1 MAGTNKYGNVID
13 LSVDKILK
21 APRGAVKTFDPDL
34 VDFIKTVTATHAVAL
49 TFFVVKRSDFATD
62 EAHQNE
68 KQRIGAMLRS
78 HAREAGIG
86 NISINWHP
94 EGDYP
99 QVSLKG

>member
-1 MAGTNKYGNVID
+1 MPDKNKYGTVID
-13 LSVDKILK
+13 LSKDEILK

-34 VDFIKTVTATHAVAL
+34 VDCLRQVTATHAVGL
-49 TFFVVKRSDFATD
+49 TFFVVKRADFATD

-78 HAREAGIG
+78 HAQEAGLG
-86 NISINWHP
+86 KISINWHP
-94 EGDYP
+94 DGEYP